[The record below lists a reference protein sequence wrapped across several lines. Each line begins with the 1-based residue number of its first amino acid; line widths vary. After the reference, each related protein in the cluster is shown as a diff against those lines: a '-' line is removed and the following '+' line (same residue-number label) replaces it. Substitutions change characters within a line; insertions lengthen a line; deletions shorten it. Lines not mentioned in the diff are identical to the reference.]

1 MELTIGKL
9 NMNIKWQKE
18 KKNSIKA
25 EYRFTEYGNNY
36 YDILLDG
43 EVVRKNVIEWDV
55 PEIIDWYTTRYDI
68 RYKSW

>member
-1 MELTIGKL
+1 MNLRLGKL
-9 NMNIKWQKE
+9 NVNVSFQKE

-43 EVVRKNVIEWDV
+43 EVVKKNVIEWDV
-55 PEIIDWYTTRYDI
+55 PEIINDYRDRYDI
-68 RYKSW
+68 MFSSW